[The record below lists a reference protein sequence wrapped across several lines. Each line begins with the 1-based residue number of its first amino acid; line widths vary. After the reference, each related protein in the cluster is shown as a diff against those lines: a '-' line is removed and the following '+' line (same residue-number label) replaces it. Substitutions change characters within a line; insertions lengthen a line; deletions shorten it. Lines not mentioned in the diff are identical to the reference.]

1 MTCIVCG
8 SKFTQSIFNPGQQPL
23 AALNL
28 PRSTNEALAGAR
40 FPMNFHACAF
50 CNHVFNVDFNYNQV
64 PYSEDSNLM
73 YNSGSLWQDYMQLL
87 IDKLHAYSS
96 QWLNGIAI
104 DIGCGDGQ
112 FFTKLLD
119 TIPTARCVGY
129 EPGIEAEKIGRK
141 FTVIRDYFI
150 PERDLKRYRPSLL
163 VCRHVIEH
171 MDKPRDFVSEVAY
184 WCNVYDLTPMFLVEV
199 PCFDNSI
206 LWGRVS
212 DFLYEHVSNF
222 TTDSFKTLFSL
233 TGYSEIEMNQYY
245 GDEVIAGFFRA
256 NNLSP
261 YAKIFNKKAQVS
273 FGIVKDQLSQL
284 QKTTQPVIFWGGTG
298 KGAAFLNNYHLD
310 MVNYPLVV
318 DSDPNKIGRFV
329 PGTGQEIQ
337 SPEIIRT
344 IINPIIVITTPWRA
358 KDIKLDIEK
367 RDLKYSR
374 LLVLQKGILS
384 DC

>member
-1 MTCIVCG
+1 
-8 SKFTQSIFNPGQQPL
+8 
-23 AALNL
+23 
-28 PRSTNEALAGAR
+28 
-40 FPMNFHACAF
+40 
-50 CNHVFNVDFNYNQV
+50 
-64 PYSEDSNLM
+64 
-73 YNSGSLWQDYMQLL
+73 
-87 IDKLHAYSS
+87 
-96 QWLNGIAI
+96 
-104 DIGCGDGQ
+104 
-112 FFTKLLD
+112 
-119 TIPTARCVGY
+119 VGY

-171 MDKPRDFVSEVAY
+171 MDQPRDFISEIAY
-184 WCNVYDLTPMFLVEV
+184 WCNIYDLNPIFLAEV
-199 PCFDNSI
+199 PCFDNS
-206 LWGRVS
+206 LLLGRVS

-222 TTDSFKTLFSL
+222 TTNSFKTLFKSS
-233 TGYSEIEMNQYY
+233 GYSELEVNQYY
-245 GDEVIAGFFRA
+245 GDEVIAGLFMPA
-256 NNLSP
+256 NNVLFP
-261 YAKIFNKKAQVS
+261 CAKIFSKKVQTSFTTVTEQLAQ
-273 FGIVKDQLSQL
+273 LR
-284 QKTTQPVIFWGGTG
+284 TTQPIIFWGGTG
-298 KGAAFLNNYHLD
+298 KGAAFLNNYKLD
-310 MVNYPLVV
+310 AVKYPLVV

-367 RDLKYSR
+367 RNLKYSR